1 MSSAR
6 VLDQLEVIHTYSRA
20 DAIADGVLL
29 DVTELAAEQGIRYPV
44 AIATH
49 AWDAAVAWDPAHG
62 AMQDETG
69 RQWDVLTMA
78 AMALRR
84 ARRLGLTGLQIF
96 TVYVVPNRP
105 GADEPEPVNLG
116 ISVGPGDNY
125 EPVLTITGPADL

>member
-1 MSSAR
+1 
-6 VLDQLEVIHTYSRA
+6 
-20 DAIADGVLL
+20 DGVLH